1 MKLLLP
7 REHGAWGILLI
18 PFLTAAAIAG
28 PLTLPV
34 WLALATVLLVFLA
47 RYPLVL
53 LLVPGAWVR
62 AGRPARDRVRR
73 FAWLYSL
80 LATGGGGLLIFV
92 WELYLLVPLA
102 LAAALSFGLHLWLA
116 RRGAERGW
124 AAELLGAAGLTLTAL
139 VGWVAATG
147 GIDQTGF
154 LVWLLNCVFFC
165 AAVIYV
171 KSRIRA
177 RRAAHRPEAG
187 HESACSVGFHLLVVL
202 FVGALVFLRD
212 ISPLIVVPF
221 VVAAG
226 RAGWGA
232 RRADHAF
239 ALRRL
244 GWSEVA
250 LSLFFAGFL
259 LLGFRL

>member
-34 WLALATVLLVFLA
+34 
-47 RYPLVL
+47 
-53 LLVPGAWVR
+53 
-62 AGRPARDRVRR
+62 
-73 FAWLYSL
+73 
-80 LATGGGGLLIFV
+80 
-92 WELYLLVPLA
+92 PLA

-116 RRGAERGW
+116 RRGVERGW